1 MYAPDSELDITY
13 CQEMHQIYSKRTV
26 NTPGKF
32 YFLMQF
38 SPFKLTDSSMATSR
52 RSYRSLTF
60 EFASASSFAICVSL
74 PTWSSDMS
82 LH

>member
-1 MYAPDSELDITY
+1 MYVPDSELDITY

-38 SPFKLTDSSMATSR
+38 SPCSR
-52 RSYRSLTF
+52 LWIVDPYVLLVIIIFLYVCVFSLGSVTLIL
-60 EFASASSFAICVSL
+60 SK
-74 PTWSSDMS
+74 
-82 LH
+82 